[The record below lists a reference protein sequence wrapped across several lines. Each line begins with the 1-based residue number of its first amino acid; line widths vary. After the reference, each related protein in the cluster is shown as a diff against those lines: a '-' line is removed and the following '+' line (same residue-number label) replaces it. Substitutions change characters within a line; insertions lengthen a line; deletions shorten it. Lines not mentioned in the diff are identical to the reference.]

1 MNALWPVLCSL
12 QTCARECPP
21 PLSSALPRST
31 PRVEGPPIPT
41 RGSPDAKKDI
51 GAREGFFM
59 IFLELFN

>member
-1 MNALWPVLCSL
+1 VNALCCAL

-21 PLSSALPRST
+21 PLSSALLRST

-41 RGSPDAKKDI
+41 RSSPDAKKDI

-59 IFLELFN
+59 VFLELFN